1 MQGYNATVFAYG
13 PTGSGK
19 THTMLG
25 SSDVPGISVLTIN
38 DMFEAIRKDYENDY
52 DVKITYVEIYNETIR
67 DLLTTSASYLEL
79 RDDPIKG
86 ITIAGVTEYKAESTE

>member
-25 SSDVPGISVLTIN
+25 TSDAAGLCVLTIT
-38 DMFEAIRKDYENDY
+38 DMFDQIRKDVENDY
-52 DVKITYVEIYNETIR
+52 DVKITYVEIYNEIEAQSSR
-67 DLLTTSASYLEL
+67 IPSVLFY
-79 RDDPIKG
+79 
-86 ITIAGVTEYKAESTE
+86 YNESLPHHIVNSM